1 MFSILASIFCFFPFG
16 IIGVIHAMIAKHEG
30 EKGNFAS
37 HRRRLYQAKCW
48 TSWAIAI
55 GVRIQVICSGVIH

>member
-1 MFSILASIFCFFPFG
+1 
-16 IIGVIHAMIAKHEG
+16 MIAKHEG

-55 GVRIQVICSGVIH
+55 GSTVLISVLGVSVQVICSGVIHYKFVFEDL